1 MRKMATI
8 WQAKTH
14 NTVLWLN
21 QSCEGSEVGSGT
33 RVWLH
38 VDSPHVRVQVES
50 SKGALLRK
58 SLKLVNVLVTT
69 VVTRAWET
77 FRVLVRQDRTVG
89 FHRGQRSQVFRRNK
103 LKASELTI
111 RLIVDDFLYLWVGL
125 SEGLV
130 QDAVLPAR

>member
-1 MRKMATI
+1 MATI

-58 SLKLVNVLVTT
+58 NLKLVNVLVTT

-111 RLIVDDFLYLWVGL
+111 RLIVDDFLYFWVGL